1 MTQRVICHREDFIVS
16 YVVVVFIVV
25 GKTVREHLLLI
36 GIKSTEHSALFLS
49 LIEL

>member
-16 YVVVVFIVV
+16 YVVVFIVV